1 MKSIIKFF
9 FLVSVLAFT
18 ACETEIVER
27 LDEFSFE
34 TGGYMRT
41 VEFPIPAYN
50 VSKANLAGTKMTVT
64 LEAVT
69 ANFGAEFST
78 YDLVVRFVDKTAA
91 NGTNNKTDVVL
102 KSVASSSFA
111 PDPTTK
117 YPRFSMSI
125 TGKELQDALKLADA
139 EMAKGDQFEVR
150 GTMKLTTGKSFNA
163 ANSSPDITGG
173 AFYNSPFLY
182 RVNVI
187 D

>member
-1 MKSIIKFF
+1 MKNIIKFF
-9 FLVSVLAFT
+9 FCISVLAFT
-18 ACETEIVER
+18 SCETEIVER

-34 TGGYMRT
+34 IGGYMRT
-41 VEFPIPAYN
+41 VEFPVPTYN
-50 VSKANLAGTKMTVT
+50 VSKANMAGTKASVT

-69 ANFGAEFST
+69 ENFGAMFAS

-91 NGTNNKTDVVL
+91 NGSNSKTDVVL
-102 KSVASSSFA
+102 KSLAASSFA
-111 PDPTTK
+111 ADPTTK
-117 YPRFSMSI
+117 YPRFVMSL

-139 EMAKGDQFEVR
+139 EIAKGDQFEVR
-150 GTMKLTTGKSFNA
+150 GTMKLTNGRSFNA

>member
-9 FLVSVLAFT
+9 FFISILAFSS
-18 ACETEIVER
+18 CETEIIER

-41 VEFPIPAYN
+41 VEFPVPAYN
-50 VSKANLAGTKMTVT
+50 VSKANMAGTKFSAT

-69 ANFGAEFST
+69 ANFGAEFSS

-91 NGTNNKTDVVL
+91 NGSNNKADVVL
-102 KSVASSSFA
+102 KSYAASVFA
-111 PDPTTK
+111 KDPTTQ
-117 YPRFSMSI
+117 YPRTTLSI
-125 TGKELQDALKLADA
+125 TGKEMQDALKLTDA
-139 EMAKGDQFEVR
+139 EIAKGDQFEVR
-150 GTMKLTTGKSFNA
+150 GTMKLTNGKSYNA
-163 ANSSPDITGG
+163 VNSSPDITGG

-182 RVNVI
+182 RANVI

>member
-1 MKSIIKFF
+1 MKNIIKFF
-9 FLVSVLAFT
+9 FLVSVMSFT

-34 TGGYMRT
+34 HGGYMRT
-41 VEFPIPAYN
+41 IEFPMPTFN
-50 VSKANLAGTKMTVT
+50 VSKANMAGTKLAMT

-69 ANFGAEFST
+69 DNFGAQFSA

-91 NGTNNKTDVVL
+91 NGSNNKTDVVL
-102 KSVASSSFA
+102 KSLAASSFA
-111 PDPTTK
+111 PDATTK
-117 YPRFSMSI
+117 YPRFSLSI
-125 TGKELQDALKLADA
+125 TGKEMQDALKLTDA
-139 EMAKGDQFEVR
+139 EMAKGDQFEIR
-150 GTMKLTTGKSFNA
+150 GTMKLTTGRSFGL
-163 ANSSPDITGG
+163 ANSDPDVTGG

>member
-1 MKSIIKFF
+1 M
-9 FLVSVLAFT
+9 VSVLAFT
-18 ACETEIVER
+18 ACETEIVEK

-41 VEFPIPAYN
+41 IEFPVPAYN
-50 VSKANLAGTKMTVT
+50 VSKANMAGTKMTVT

-69 ANFGAEFST
+69 ANFGSQFSA

-91 NGTNNKTDVVL
+91 NGSNNKTDVVL
-102 KSVASSSFA
+102 KSLAASSFA

-117 YPRFSMSI
+117 YPRFSLSI

-139 EMAKGDQFEVR
+139 EIAKGDQFEVR